1 MFSSCLLIY
10 LFCLFSVT
18 ESRGKGRVLIIAT
31 YIPTYEPTVYVFS
44 ICLLHI
50 PFDDL
55 VSGVAG
61 ILRRGSASSSS

>member
-1 MFSSCLLIY
+1 MNVLILLA
-10 LFCLFSVT
+10 CLFVFRGR
-18 ESRGKGRVLIIAT
+18 EKRGKERVLIIAT
-31 YIPTYEPTVYVFS
+31 YIPTHEPSVYVFS
-44 ICLLHI
+44 FCLLHI